1 MIKKIICPFL
11 YITLLFSF
19 AACKKDFLEVVPQGS
34 QVATTT
40 DDYDKLMNNPWFYM
54 SDISGWQEAVSMG
67 DETGAEA
74 AFLNRGSVW
83 MPRLFQ
89 WADSIYKPG
98 DELSYPFLLREGL
111 EKMYLLNKIIAEVM
125 ESSGGS
131 DAQKKQLL
139 AEAKATRA
147 WINFQFINFYAKP
160 YDAATAATDMGFP
173 VIDKADITV
182 REFSRG
188 SVQGSYDFI
197 IKDLTEA
204 LADVPVRP
212 SIVTRMSKPAVA
224 GLLGKVYIF
233 MGRYADALPLLNNA
247 FTDIAANGAP
257 VLYNYNVEFAP
268 GGTFLPIDPTFGP
281 QGPGV
286 NRNDT
291 REAVLSKVYYNGPFR
306 GNMFGTDG
314 LVLMPATA
322 ALYGPHDQRLLLYT
336 NKDMDGNLN
345 PGGRLRKYG
354 ITWSRF
360 GLQLPELYL
369 LRAECRARTN
379 DLGGAVADLE
389 TLRRNRMPSADAP
402 VPAIIA
408 GNQVA
413 LIKYIIDERIREF
426 AQEGY
431 RWFDMRRLS
440 VDPIFSGKPITH
452 TLYNT
457 NGTTTVITL
466 KQPNRL
472 VMKIPPYF
480 IQNNPGMP
488 DNP

>member
-1 MIKKIICPFL
+1 MIKKIIYPFL

-19 AACKKDFLEVVPQGS
+19 VACKKDFLEVVPLGN

-40 DDYDKLMNNPWFYM
+40 DDYDKLMNNPVFYM
-54 SDISGWQEAVSMG
+54 NEASGGQEAVSMG

-74 AFLNRGSVW
+74 AFLNRGTVW

-98 DELSYPFLLREGL
+98 DEIPYPFMLREGL
-111 EKMYLLNKIIAEVM
+111 ENMYLLNKIITEVM
-125 ESSGGS
+125 ASSGGS
-131 DAQKKQLL
+131 DTQKKQLL
-139 AEAKATRA
+139 GEAKATRA
-147 WINFQFINFYAKP
+147 WLNLLFVNYYAKP
-160 YDAATAATDMGFP
+160 YNAATAATDPGFP
-173 VIDKADITV
+173 IIDKADITV
-182 REFSRG
+182 QRFDRG
-188 SVQGSYDFI
+188 SVQSSYDFI
-197 IKDLTEA
+197 IKDLTDA
-204 LADVPVRP
+204 LADVPVHPR
-212 SIVTRMSKPAVA
+212 IVTRMSKPAVA
-224 GLLGKVYIF
+224 GLLGKVYVF
-233 MGRYADALPLLNNA
+233 MGRYADALPLLDNA
-247 FTDIAANGAP
+247 FAAIAANGAP

-268 GGTFLPIDPTFGP
+268 GGAFLPIDPTFGP

-291 REAVLSKVYYNGPFR
+291 REAILSKVYYNGPNR

-314 LVLMPATA
+314 LVLMPAVA

-336 NKDMDGNLN
+336 NRDLDGNLN

-354 ITWSRF
+354 ITWSRY

-379 DLGGAVADLE
+379 DLGGAITDLE
-389 TLRRNRMPSADAP
+389 TLRRNRMPAADAQ
-402 VPAIIA
+402 VPPAVA

-440 VDPIFSGKPITH
+440 VDPIFSGKAITRN
-452 TLYNT
+452 LYNT

-466 KQPNRL
+466 RQPDRL

-480 IQNNPGMP
+480 LQNNPGMP